1 MPATAQ
7 QITEEPRRA
16 LLLDPFKDE
25 RSYSSL
31 HIDDWIFDRI
41 TSTSNNQAL
50 LKQRPYSVGVAL
62 LTDDLNSEQRDQV
75 EDLLNADEH
84 LSWVALTTPDNLES
98 QDFRRLIYEHFYD
111 YFSLPLDDS
120 THLKHALGHLY
131 GMSKLRAAA
140 EAESLQPVEEFHM
153 VGGSAEFRA
162 IFDQI
167 RRVALVEAPV
177 LIRGETGVG
186 KEMIARAIHQ
196 RSRQRAGPFI
206 AVNCGA
212 LPDTLIHAELFG
224 YEKGAFTGAYKRKIG
239 RIESAQ
245 NGTIFLDEIGDLP
258 PQLQVYLL
266 RFLEQKTIE
275 RLGGNQSLT
284 SNARVIAATHVNLEQ
299 AVLEGRFREDLY
311 YRLNVLNIDVPRLAD
326 RGSDVELLARFFL
339 HKFAKEQAS
348 QVRGFSHQSIAAMQN
363 YDWPGNVRELINR
376 IRRALVMSENRMITP
391 RDLGLEDAEAMVEVE
406 PLEQVRAQA
415 EEQAV
420 RNCLNQAMNNVSQA
434 AKLLGVSRVTLYR
447 MMDKYDIHPH
457 KQDKQA

>member
-1 MPATAQ
+1 MLATAQ

-16 LLLDPFKDE
+16 LLLAPFKDE
-25 RSYSSL
+25 RSYSNL
-31 HIDDWIFDRI
+31 HVDDWVFDKI
-41 TSTSNNQAL
+41 TSVSNNQAL
-50 LKQRPYSVGVAL
+50 LKQRRYSVGVAL
-62 LTDDLNSEQRDQV
+62 LAGDLDGAQREQI
-75 EDLLNADEH
+75 EELLTTDEH
-84 LSWVALTTPDNLES
+84 LSWVALTTQASLEN
-98 QDFRRLIYEHFYD
+98 QELRRLIYEHFYD

-120 THLKHALGHLY
+120 THLKQALGHLY
-131 GMSKLRAAA
+131 GMSKLRASAQ
-140 EAESLQPVEEFHM
+140 EALQPVEEFHM
-153 VGGSAEFRA
+153 VGSSKEFLA

-167 RRVALVEAPV
+167 RRVAQVDAPV

-196 RSRQRAGPFI
+196 RSHQRAGPFI

-258 PQLQVYLL
+258 SQLQVYLL

-299 AVLEGRFREDLY
+299 AVLEGSFREDLY
-311 YRLNVLNIDVPRLAD
+311 YRLNVLNIDVPRLAE
-326 RGSDVELLARFFL
+326 RSSDVELLARFFL
-339 HKFAKEQAS
+339 HKFAKDQS
-348 QVRGFSHQSIAAMQN
+348 SHVRGFTHQAIVTMQN
-363 YDWPGNVRELINR
+363 YDWPGNIREMINR
-376 IRRALVMSENRMITP
+376 IRRALVMSENRLITP
-391 RDLGLEDAEAMVEVE
+391 MDLGLEDTVAQVEVE
-406 PLEQVRAQA
+406 PLDIVRAHA
-415 EEQAV
+415 DEQAV
-420 RNCLNQAMNNVSQA
+420 RACLNLAMNNVSQA
-434 AKLLGVSRVTLYR
+434 AKLLGISRVTLYR

-457 KQDKQA
+457 K